1 MFKVSYEKTFYA
13 ELNFVICF
21 SLSEGQTEL
30 RIVLMIKMVA
40 EEVRTNNGLGR
51 NAKHSDKCDDCQ
63 SS

>member
-51 NAKHSDKCDDCQ
+51 NAKTQ
-63 SS
+63 